1 MKKKILLMAIMLLTF
16 GAINA
21 QIAEVK
27 EEGSYAKIYNDQG
40 RYSGYSI
47 YIGSSYTLE
56 GYNSSFIV
64 VKEGSYAKIYN
75 SNGRYT
81 GNSIYLGS
89 SYYIKNVTG
98 SAILVKEGSYVKY
111 YNFEGRYTGNST
123 YDRN

>member
-1 MKKKILLMAIMLLTF
+1 MKKILLMAIMLLKF
-16 GAINA
+16 GVINA

-27 EEGSYAKIYNDQG
+27 KEGSYAKIYNDQG
-40 RYSGYSI
+40 RYSGNSI
-47 YIGSSYTLE
+47 YLGSSYTLE

-75 SNGRYT
+75 AYGRYT